1 MDVSRDEL
9 TSRFRELSD
18 EELLNRLRSGTLTP
32 LAAEVADAELRSR
45 GIEPSPASESEPEL
59 AKRFDAMSNK
69 ELLNLLRAGTLTPLA
84 VEVASAELRSRGVE
98 PSPLST
104 AAARD
109 REPAIPP
116 GELVTVG
123 EFWNPIEANLLRS
136 LLQSEGIFVHL
147 WGEHLGVAHTFLSV
161 ASGGMKVQVPRN
173 QAAQARELIAA
184 YKRGE
189 LALEEDSD

>member
-1 MDVSRDEL
+1 VDVSRDEL
-9 TSRFRELSD
+9 TIRFRALSD
-18 EELLNRLRSGTLTP
+18 EELLSRLRAGTLTP
-32 LAAEVADAELRSR
+32 LAAEVASAELRSR
-45 GIEPSPASESEPEL
+45 GIEPSSAPESEPEL
-59 AKRFDAMSNK
+59 AQRFGETTNK

-98 PSPLST
+98 PSPESES
-104 AAARD
+104 AARD
-109 REPAIPP
+109 NQA
-116 GELVTVG
+116 GVAHGDLVTVG

-189 LALEEDSD
+189 LALEEDSE